1 MKKIIMFL
9 MASVLLLGATSCTSC
24 NGEKQKMETMV
35 EQTIKSDRAY
45 MCDHYGCI
53 YRYYETQLVLNEY
66 LDEEGCTGTVDS
78 VTNVFQIVYEY
89 EDGGYNPIV
98 VIFGHSPDAFT
109 VKEVEGPW
117 LEDEDMSGENIAIT
131 YRQAYERMMQ
141 SNYPKPHSRNCTLR
155 KEVGPYDCNP
165 QYIFGNVDEQLY
177 VDAKTGSVS
186 DKSPAFNPIK

>member
-9 MASVLLLGATSCTSC
+9 MASVLLLGAAFCTSC
-24 NGEKQKMETMV
+24 NQEKQKMETMV

-66 LDEEGCTGTVDS
+66 LDAEGCTGTVDS

-89 EDGGYNPIV
+89 EGGGYDPLV

-109 VKEVEGPW
+109 VKEAEGPW
-117 LEDEDMSGENIAIT
+117 LEDEDMSGDNITIT
-131 YRQAYERMMQ
+131 YRQAYERLMK
-141 SNYPKPHSRNCTLR
+141 SNYAKPHSNKCTLR
-155 KEVGPYDCNP
+155 KMVGPRTCNP
-165 QYIFGNVDEQLY
+165 QYIFGNIYQCLF
-177 VDAKTGSVS
+177 VDAVTGEVS
-186 DKSPAFNPIK
+186 DINPAFGV